1 MMNGRMPRRNSSRT
15 ALGVAALRAAHELLD
30 GEPKILDDPIAARLL
45 DADVLREIQSG
56 GGRAQEA
63 WARRLRA
70 HVVLRSRYAEERL
83 AEAVRRGVRQCVI
96 LGAGFDT
103 FAYRQPDWAR
113 GLRIY
118 EVDHPGTQEEK
129 RERLRA
135 AGISLPSNLEFVAVD
150 FEAVSLREGLRASSL
165 KFSEPAFFSSLGVLV
180 YLSREAV
187 DAVFQLV
194 AGFPA
199 GSEIAFTFTAPGS
212 AESGLAE
219 WAGALGE
226 PWRTLLEPQTLER
239 ELRGLGFSEVSFL
252 SLEEAEREY
261 FHGRSDGLTVP
272 QRGGIA
278 AAVVGGAGVGG
289 PFET

>member
-1 MMNGRMPRRNSSRT
+1 MNAKIPQRNSSRT
-15 ALGVAALRAAHELLD
+15 ALGVAALRAVHQLLD
-30 GEPKILDDPIAARLL
+30 GEPKILEDPIAARLL

-70 HVVLRSRYAEERL
+70 HVVLRSRYAEERV
-83 AEAVRRGVRQCVI
+83 AEAVRHGVRQCVM

-113 GLRIY
+113 ELRIY

-135 AGISLPSNLEFVAVD
+135 AGIPIPANLEFVAID
-150 FEAVSLREGLRASSL
+150 FEAVLLREGLRASSL
-165 KFSEPAFFSSLGVLV
+165 RFSEPAFFSCLGVLV
-180 YLSREAV
+180 YLSREVV

-199 GSEIAFTFTAPGS
+199 GSEIAFTFSAP
-212 AESGLAE
+212 ESVESRLVE
-219 WAGALGE
+219 WASALGE
-226 PWRTLLEPQTLER
+226 PWRTILEPRTLER

-252 SLEEAEREY
+252 SLEEAERKY

-278 AAVVGGAGVGG
+278 AAVVGGAEVGG
-289 PFET
+289 SFET